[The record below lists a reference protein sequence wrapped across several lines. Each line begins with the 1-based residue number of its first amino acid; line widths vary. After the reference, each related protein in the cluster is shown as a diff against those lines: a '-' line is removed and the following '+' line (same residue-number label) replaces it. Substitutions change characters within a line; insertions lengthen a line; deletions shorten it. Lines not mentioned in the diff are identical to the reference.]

1 MEHLKVLTTGGLKLM
16 VVGNLLHSTLAV
28 GCVEDVLKM
37 KPQVFHLA
45 SAIDSQTDRRHSEG
59 WLVQQVV

>member
-1 MEHLKVLTTGGLKLM
+1 M

-37 KPQVFHLA
+37 KPQVFHLE
-45 SAIDSQTDRRHSEG
+45 SAIDSQTDMRYSEG
-59 WLVQQVV
+59 WLVQQV